1 MSLIDFTYADQKL
14 SNFGYMPCSFDSSD
28 LSSISFGSN
37 ATFTTIRLNSSSK
50 INYFQQNMK
59 MYIRHLSQSKYVR
72 NVLLIIYILLMKNFD
87 Y

>member
-14 SNFGYMPCSFDSSD
+14 SNFGYMPCSFDSPD

-37 ATFTTIRLNSSSK
+37 VTFTTIRLNS
-50 INYFQQNMK
+50 
-59 MYIRHLSQSKYVR
+59 VR
-72 NVLLIIYILLMKNFD
+72 NVLLIIYILLMKNSD